1 MSKTVKQMLAEAK
14 AAVPAVDIQRARD
27 LIADGALVV
36 DTRDTSELASGKV
49 RGALHV
55 PRGMIEFRAD
65 PETDSHNPEF
75 RKDRPVLLYCA
86 SGGRS
91 ALAGQ
96 TLRQM
101 GYDKVYNLGGFK
113 DWVAA
118 GGETEP
124 A

>member
-1 MSKTVKQMLAEAK
+1 MSKTAKQMVTEAK
-14 AAVPAVDIQRARD
+14 AAVELIGVDRARE

-36 DTRDTSELASGKV
+36 DTRDTPELASGKV
-49 RGALHV
+49 KGAIHV
-55 PRGMIEFRAD
+55 SRGMIEFRAD
-65 PETDSHNPEF
+65 PEAETHNPEF

-96 TLRQM
+96 TLQQL
-101 GYDKVYNLGGFK
+101 GFEKVYNLGGFK

-124 A
+124 V